1 MLRVLMLPLL
11 LLLTCTT
18 QAGSIRLNTDIF
30 PPYQVREG
38 DRLAGSSVKALACI
52 FDAMQVEYEIR
63 VLPWERAIQEVADG
77 KAEGFFSATR
87 MNRASSFATLSAPLA
102 LEKWYWFSNSASR
115 PPSLGLGSSLRVAGI
130 RGSNEV
136 EWLQQHGYRV
146 DPLVSGTGQLL
157 QLLQRDRVDAF
168 LADQQTLRIEMTRQ
182 PTVLRPR
189 FAHFQ
194 QYTTLG
200 VYFSNHYIGRH
211 PDFLERFNNHVFGCL
226 PEFGVLRADERQRL
240 HRLHDTLFDRWR
252 HEPALIAAVAEQNQR
267 NQTLSIQQIEQLDQ
281 QWRQEQ
287 TLPTDQRPLTNHI
300 LNTPLA
306 QWLRARQTEHDGV
319 ISEIIVTDQQGL
331 NVAISEPTT
340 DYWQGDETKFADPF
354 FSDQP
359 YMSTLN
365 YDQSTRR
372 FQVHVSTSIHDP
384 QGGAVIGVLIIGLD
398 IEKALRMED
407 LEPHNIKAETP

>member
-18 QAGSIRLNTDIF
+18 QAGSIRLHTDIF

-146 DPLVSGTGQLL
+146 DP
-157 QLLQRDRVDAF
+157 
-168 LADQQTLRIEMTRQ
+168 
-182 PTVLRPR
+182 
-189 FAHFQ
+189 
-194 QYTTLG
+194 
-200 VYFSNHYIGRH
+200 
-211 PDFLERFNNHVFGCL
+211 
-226 PEFGVLRADERQRL
+226 QRL
-240 HRLHDTLFDRWR
+240 LVGEECCNATELMH
-252 HEPALIAAVAEQNQR
+252 
-267 NQTLSIQQIEQLDQ
+267 SS
-281 QWRQEQ
+281 
-287 TLPTDQRPLTNHI
+287 PTSKRC
-300 LNTPLA
+300 
-306 QWLRARQTEHDGV
+306 G
-319 ISEIIVTDQQGL
+319 S
-331 NVAISEPTT
+331 
-340 DYWQGDETKFADPF
+340 K
-354 FSDQP
+354 
-359 YMSTLN
+359 
-365 YDQSTRR
+365 
-372 FQVHVSTSIHDP
+372 
-384 QGGAVIGVLIIGLD
+384 
-398 IEKALRMED
+398 
-407 LEPHNIKAETP
+407 

>member
-11 LLLTCTT
+11 ILLACTT

-287 TLPTDQRPLTNHI
+287 RLPADQRPLTNRI

-306 QWLRARQTEHDGV
+306 KWLRAKQAEHDGV